1 MEGVK
6 EKEYV
11 IDLIFLS
18 SIAICVHTSPIS
30 ANNPVL
36 DGYPPVLRGF
46 VGGIKWTSSART
58 RANSMDTQRKEVIQ
72 QDNSAS
78 TSSNL

>member
-1 MEGVK
+1 VRACRKECPDTCLIGLASVEGVK

-46 VGGIKWTSSART
+46 VGGIK
-58 RANSMDTQRKEVIQ
+58 
-72 QDNSAS
+72 
-78 TSSNL
+78 